1 MKVPVSA
8 RLDETLLS
16 YLDTYQKTHAVRT
29 RSEALEQAI
38 SALRERD
45 LKQEYMLA
53 MAEWDAS
60 GEQEVWDEAVGDG
73 LEPTAGDAYETW

>member
-1 MKVPVSA
+1 MKIAVSA
-8 RLDETLLS
+8 RLDEALLS

-38 SALRERD
+38 SALRELN
-45 LKQEYMLA
+45 LKREYMLA

-60 GEQEVWDEAVGDG
+60 SEKDVWNEAVSDG
-73 LEPTAGDAYETW
+73 LEPIPGDTHETW

>member
-1 MKVPVSA
+1 MKIPVSA
-8 RLDETLLS
+8 RLDESLLS

-45 LKQEYMLA
+45 LKQEYTLA
-53 MAEWDAS
+53 MLEWDAS
-60 GEQEVWDEAVGDG
+60 GEQDLWDDAVGDG
-73 LEPTAGDAYETW
+73 LESTSEDVHETW